1 MNRLRT
7 GGILLA
13 AGVGRRFGSDKR
25 RVRLHGGEMVFERSL
40 RTLAA
45 VCDETLLVLGARDD
59 PRDFMEGLPPTV
71 RVVNASRSAGG
82 MGFSLAD
89 AMVHADAWDACLVG
103 LADKPFVTA
112 DTVQTVRKLLL
123 AHDLVVPTHGGL
135 PGHPVGFRNCHF
147 ARLAALEGDAGARS
161 LIRSLRE
168 QVHFV
173 ELDDPGILTDID
185 TPEQLE
191 RWQRDA
197 AH

>member
-1 MNRLRT
+1 MNHLRT

-25 RVRLHGGEMVFERSL
+25 RARLRNGAMVFEHSL
-40 RTLAA
+40 RILAA
-45 VCDETLLVLGARDD
+45 VCDETLLVLGAQDD
-59 PRDFMEGLPPTV
+59 PQDFAEALPPTV
-71 RVVNASRSAGG
+71 RVVNAARSAGG

-89 AMVHADAWDACLVG
+89 AMAHADAWDACLVG
-103 LADKPFVTA
+103 LADKPFVTEA
-112 DTVQTVRKLLL
+112 TMRTVRSLL
-123 AHDLVVPTHGGL
+123 ATHDLVVPTHGGV
-135 PGHPVGFRNCHF
+135 PGHPVGFRRCHF
-147 ARLAALEGDAGARS
+147 TRLAALEGDAGARD

-173 ELDDPGILTDID
+173 ELDDPGILADID